1 MKYFTFFT
9 FYSLF
14 LFSCFHN
21 IYAQESDV
29 EFEFQ
34 LYLKDAL
41 NNRDTI
47 TLGYDSKATNGIDE
61 NFNELDILNLP
72 WSSDFE
78 ARVGNKI
85 YIEDDW
91 IRENSYNTKKQ
102 ILKEYCSD
110 ILRRSDTV
118 SIQFNIENLPIVLNI
133 ELPTTNDLIAD
144 CINLSS
150 FFGRGYPTS
159 GDAYMGATFGF
170 FKHDSLIID
179 YDSYGALCGYILGTK
194 FMELKTFVDENNRK
208 IGVMQFMFRGDEPLG
223 IDENKVLKW
232 NVYPNPATDLI
243 TVSINGFDNENFL
256 FKIYSIDGSLVR
268 KEQFLE
274 NEIDIR
280 DLEDGIYFLEILTKD
295 RREVKNFKFIKR

>member
-1 MKYFTFFT
+1 MEK
-9 FYSLF
+9 SILF
-14 LFSCFHN
+14 LFFTLVVAHFN
-21 IYAQESDV
+21 INAQTLTP

-91 IRENSYNTKKQ
+91 IREDSYNTKKQ

-118 SIQFNIENLPIVLNI
+118 SIQFNIENLPIVLKI
-133 ELPTTNDLIAD
+133 KLPTTNDSIAD
-144 CINLSS
+144 CIDLSS

-179 YDSYGALCGYILGTK
+179 YDSYRSEERRVG
-194 FMELKTFVDENNRK
+194 
-208 IGVMQFMFRGDEPLG
+208 
-223 IDENKVLKW
+223 
-232 NVYPNPATDLI
+232 
-243 TVSINGFDNENFL
+243 
-256 FKIYSIDGSLVR
+256 
-268 KEQFLE
+268 KECRSRWS
-274 NEIDIR
+274 R
-280 DLEDGIYFLEILTKD
+280 DHYKKKKE
-295 RREVKNFKFIKR
+295 

>member
-1 MKYFTFFT
+1 MKHFISYI

-14 LFSCFHN
+14 LFTSFHN

-41 NNRDTI
+41 DNRDTI
-47 TLGYDSKATNGIDE
+47 ILGYDSKATNGIDE
-61 NFNELDILNLP
+61 NFNELDILYQP
-72 WSSDFE
+72 WSSVFE

-159 GDAYMGATFGF
+159 GDTYMGATFGF

-179 YDSYGALCGYILGTK
+179 YDSYGTLCGYILGSK

-223 IDENKVLKW
+223 IDENQVLKW
-232 NVYPNPATDLI
+232 NVYPNPATDFI
-243 TVSINGFDNENFL
+243 RVSINGLDNESFL
-256 FKIYSIDGSLVR
+256 FQIYSIDGSLVR

-280 DLEDGIYFLEILTKD
+280 DLEDGIYFLEILRKS
-295 RREVKNFKFIKR
+295 RKEAKNFKFIKK